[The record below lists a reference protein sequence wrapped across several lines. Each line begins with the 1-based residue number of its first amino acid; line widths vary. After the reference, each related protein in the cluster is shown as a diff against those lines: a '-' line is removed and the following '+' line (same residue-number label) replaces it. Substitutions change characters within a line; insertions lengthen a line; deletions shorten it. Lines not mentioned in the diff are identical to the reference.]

1 MLHHPDIIN
10 CNSTDVFL
18 EYKSITHDK
27 TEEIV
32 PVERNE
38 YKSITHDE
46 TEEIMAVELPEY
58 KSITHDETEEIMP
71 VERTKYK
78 SITHDETEETMPVE
92 RNVKQ
97 KQLNYS
103 MIFQKRNIDKIY
115 LSDIAVV
122 TFFHN
127 MLRIVRK

>member
-1 MLHHPDIIN
+1 MLHHTDIIN

-58 KSITHDETEEIMP
+58 KSITHDETEE
-71 VERTKYK
+71 
-78 SITHDETEETMPVE
+78 TMPVE

-127 MLRIVRK
+127 MLRIVRN